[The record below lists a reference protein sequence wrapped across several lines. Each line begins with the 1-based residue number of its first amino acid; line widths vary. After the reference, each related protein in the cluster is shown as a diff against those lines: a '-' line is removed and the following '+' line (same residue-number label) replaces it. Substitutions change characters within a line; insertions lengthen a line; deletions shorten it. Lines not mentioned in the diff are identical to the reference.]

1 MFTKC
6 SPVFTELFTWLEY
19 FVLQKFNLIHFIGE
33 RRQTM
38 KTAKSLSWLVALAG
52 LWEVL
57 APFILGYPTVAMW
70 NAIIVGVVLIVLA
83 AWAALSEQVS
93 LDRNLDGIT
102 MGLGLWLILAP
113 FIPTY
118 STTVAARLNDIIV
131 GVVVIV
137 LAGWAATT
145 FGKPAAPQM

>member
-1 MFTKC
+1 
-6 SPVFTELFTWLEY
+6 
-19 FVLQKFNLIHFIGE
+19 
-33 RRQTM
+33 
-38 KTAKSLSWLVALAG
+38 
-52 LWEVL
+52 
-57 APFILGYPTVAMW
+57 MW

-93 LDRNLDGIT
+93 LDGNLEGIT

-113 FIPTY
+113 FILTY